1 MKLIRA
7 SRLRYSFNLS
17 LLFIVFT
24 SFPSFAQSTPDLILH
39 NAKIITVDQQFR
51 IVQAL
56 AITGDRITATGTNA
70 SILKLKGKSTEVVDL
85 KGKTVIPGL
94 IDNHAHFIRAPEHME
109 LRLDGVLYRKEAV
122 QLIKQAV
129 AKQVLGKFQ
138 ELLKVLVALLLSL
151 ENYPYQPLKNG
162 KIMSNP
168 MQAT

>member
-94 IDNHAHFIRAPEHME
+94 IDNHAH
-109 LRLDGVLYRKEAV
+109 
-122 QLIKQAV
+122 
-129 AKQVLGKFQ
+129 
-138 ELLKVLVALLLSL
+138 
-151 ENYPYQPLKNG
+151 YPN
-162 KIMSNP
+162 
-168 MQAT
+168 A